1 MMLRPWEFY
10 EYTFEELLIAF
21 KGFQTGEVELMKKFR
36 IVAWAAFAPHVTT
49 RTTPEQF
56 MPLPGDNEVTGGSTL
71 EEVKAFRQK
80 YIDLGIVKS
89 N

>member
-10 EYTFEELLIAF
+10 EYTFVELLIAF
-21 KGFQTGEVELMKKFR
+21 KGFQAGEVELMKKFR
-36 IVAWAAFAPHVTT
+36 IVGWAAIAPHLNNKTS
-49 RTTPEQF
+49 PEQW
-56 MPLPGDNEVTGGSTL
+56 MPLPGDSVQNTGLTA
-71 EEVKAFRQK
+71 EDVKAFRQK